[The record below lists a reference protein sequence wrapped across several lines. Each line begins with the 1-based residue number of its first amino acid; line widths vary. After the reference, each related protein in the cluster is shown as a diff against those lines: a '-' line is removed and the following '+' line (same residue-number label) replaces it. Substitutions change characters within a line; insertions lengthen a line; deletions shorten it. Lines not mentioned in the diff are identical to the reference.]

1 MAAEDVCEKGMLW
14 LPSHV
19 LDEVCD
25 TKTKVNMSQP
35 QQQHKHYHHH
45 HHKSPK
51 ESLPLPQHFKS
62 RSRPH
67 HQRQKNGPNWASGG
81 PGMQAIFLESGR
93 RSGGTGV
100 FLPQRAETNFQP
112 NKKPACSLIL
122 LPSRVVQALN
132 LNVHALGLPASP
144 QEGFFSFFFF
154 FFWGCFLV
162 MFDLSLKENYFSDDK
177 TEGRDCNSNINKND
191 KDLQSQCCASVIS
204 QNQSSSP
211 EIFLPKEWTY

>member
-1 MAAEDVCEKGMLW
+1 MAAEDVWEKGMYW

-25 TKTKVNMSQP
+25 TKTKVKMSQP
-35 QQQHKHYHHH
+35 QQQLYHHKHYHHH
-45 HHKSPK
+45 HNHKSSK

-67 HQRQKNGPNWASGG
+67 RRQKNGPNWASGG

-100 FLPQRAETNFQP
+100 FLPQRAKTNFQP

-132 LNVHALGLPASP
+132 LNVHALGLPVSP
-144 QEGFFSFFFF
+144 QQ
-154 FFWGCFLV
+154 
-162 MFDLSLKENYFSDDK
+162 DDK
-177 TEGRDCNSNINKND
+177 TKGRDCNSNINKND
-191 KDLQSQCCASVIS
+191 KDLQAQCCASVIS